1 MQQFRYG
8 VREASLFAFK
18 LKKPDTE
25 MVYAQK
31 SYQRSRTK
39 DRELKKSTKVQTREE
54 LAESI
59 RPTEI
64 SNLFKRNK

>member
-1 MQQFRYG
+1 MACEKHRFLHS
-8 VREASLFAFK
+8 SLRNQI
-18 LKKPDTE
+18 LKWF
-25 MVYAQK
+25 MAQK

-39 DRELKKSTKVQTREE
+39 EIDESPTQTREE
-54 LAESI
+54 LAESV

>member
-8 VREASLFAFK
+8 VREASLSAFK

-39 DRELKKSTKVQTREE
+39 EIDESPTQTREE
-54 LAESI
+54 LTESV

>member
-1 MQQFRYG
+1 
-8 VREASLFAFK
+8 
-18 LKKPDTE
+18 

-39 DRELKKSTKVQTREE
+39 EIDESPTQTREE
-54 LAESI
+54 LAESV

>member
-1 MQQFRYG
+1 
-8 VREASLFAFK
+8 
-18 LKKPDTE
+18 

-39 DRELKKSTKVQTREE
+39 EIDESPTREE
-54 LAESI
+54 LAESV

>member
-39 DRELKKSTKVQTREE
+39 EIDESPTREE
-54 LAESI
+54 LAESV